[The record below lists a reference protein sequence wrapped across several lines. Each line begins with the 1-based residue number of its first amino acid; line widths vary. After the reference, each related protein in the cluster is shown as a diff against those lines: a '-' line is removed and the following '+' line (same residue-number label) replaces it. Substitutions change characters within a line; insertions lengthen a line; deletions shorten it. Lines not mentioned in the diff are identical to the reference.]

1 MDYYNIDYEALKKS
15 VASLNADYAHGKAL
29 IVRDSLNYQ
38 ALPSLEGPRNT
49 ILGFLLKLEKT
60 PGFNF
65 LLSIALCA
73 TWIPLILSFIA
84 LATRKRKISLAALA
98 PMYASMAV
106 LFISLLVMC
115 RYALPVFALTPLAF
129 AIALS
134 GTKQGEIPRE
144 LNAQYAKRDS

>member
-1 MDYYNIDYEALKKS
+1 M
-15 VASLNADYAHGKAL
+15 
-29 IVRDSLNYQ
+29 
-38 ALPSLEGPRNT
+38 
-49 ILGFLLKLEKT
+49 
-60 PGFNF
+60 
-65 LLSIALCA
+65 
-73 TWIPLILSFIA
+73 IPLILSFIA

-106 LFISLLVMC
+106 LFISPLVMC

-144 LNAQYAKRDS
+144 LNAQCAKSDS

>member
-49 ILGFLLKLEKT
+49 ILGFLLKLENT
-60 PGFNF
+60 PDFNF
-65 LLSIALCA
+65 LLSIALYA
-73 TWIPLILSFIA
+73 TWIPLILSFIT
-84 LATRKRKISLAALA
+84 TRKRDVSLAALA

-106 LFISLLVMC
+106 LFTHRDV
-115 RYALPVFALTPLAF
+115 PLCAPSVRPHTACF
-129 AIALS
+129 RHRIKRDEARRNS
-134 GTKQGEIPRE
+134 KG
-144 LNAQYAKRDS
+144 AKRPMREEG